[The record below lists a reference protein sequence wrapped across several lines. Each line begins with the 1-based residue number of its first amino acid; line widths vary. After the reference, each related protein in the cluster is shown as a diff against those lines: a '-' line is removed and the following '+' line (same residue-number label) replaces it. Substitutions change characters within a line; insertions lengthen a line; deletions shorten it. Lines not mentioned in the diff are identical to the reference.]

1 MHKIKMLALCTA
13 LSVGFIVI
21 LFFTGTS
28 FSSDDISIK
37 VPDKGKIGK
46 MEGRIAE
53 LLDKFSLK
61 GLPEAEK
68 FATEHGIDI
77 KNKKV
82 KVILVGKEGVEINKT
97 DLSHFSVEID
107 KSSKNL
113 IKAYIPIN
121 LLKAVEKNFSDIV
134 SIRLP
139 FKPLELHTSEGV
151 GLTNASVWQGG
162 GATGAGKRIAII
174 DLGFD
179 NLTETIAHGD
189 LPGTVITHDYTGL
202 GLETE
207 TPHGTAVAE
216 AVYDMAPGAQLY
228 LLKIGDE
235 IDLANAL
242 DDCKNFYLVNIINHS
257 VGWVNT
263 GPYNGTVVICDIA
276 NDARTNG
283 ILWVNAA
290 GNQANRH
297 YQGVFADT
305 DGDGVHEYITSPVD
319 EVNRVSAT
327 AGQTISAYLSWDDW
341 GLDANNPAS
350 CQDYDLSITNPS
362 GVIVTSSVNWQN
374 CNLGQSPTEGIDYYV
389 PASGSYGILI
399 NKFSATRNCDLK
411 LYTFRHDLESN
422 NRTASGSLMSPADA
436 SGVMTVGAINSAN
449 WASGPQ
455 ESYSSQG
462 PTTSWSNA
470 IPRIKPDIS
479 GPDNIDSF
487 TYGHWSG
494 TSASSPQVAGAAALV
509 WQNYS
514 YFTVSQ
520 VQSYLEAY
528 AVDIGAT
535 GKDNIY
541 GSGKLNLPTYSISG
555 KVYNDLDCDGLKESG
570 ELGIQGVKVKI
581 TPGGQTFTASDG
593 SYSFTG
599 LFNGTYIIQE
609 IDPTGYTSCTP
620 NKKTIKIKGSNIPN
634 KNFGDQAS

>member
-263 GPYNGTVVICDIA
+263 GPYNGTGVICDVA
-276 NDARTNG
+276 NDARANG

-620 NKKTIKIKGSNIPN
+620 NKKTIKIKGSNIAN
-634 KNFGDQAS
+634 RNFGDQAY